1 MTDQGYGG
9 RAGGNGGAPP
19 PNPYAQG
26 GSYGQGAP
34 NPYGGS
40 APNGQGAPNPYAQG
54 GPYGQGAPN
63 PYGQPYP
70 APAPAPANPYAQPLP
85 PQPIPS
91 QAAPVA
97 QPAPAQQPAP
107 AHRPTPAPQH
117 PAPVGAGGPIGHYP
131 GPAPRRNPV
140 AVLLQFTL
148 QWIYA
153 PLWIA
158 ALVALFAL
166 LLWSGG
172 GGPSAPNSDA
182 WLKVNRTFIPPR
194 RLKAELTGKPEDWE
208 RYVTPILERRIR
220 DAEQKHAFGAG
231 DVAEDFSRVMH
242 VKLAVRLYRGLGAA
256 GVVRIA
262 ERYGWHG
269 GASDEGRVRVRR
281 VFPAPAPVAVPGPLD
296 PPAAPGTPWGP
307 QPSRPAVLLPFM
319 LVLQIAYVPLCG
331 VLGLL
336 LFWGRHARPDYWDR
350 WGARW
355 AVGPR
360 AFWAELTGSSAAW
373 DRHIRRILKPDRG
386 APRKKADEP
395 GVPSPVIRAVVPAR
409 TRVNLATY
417 RGAGAQEVLRIAAEQ
432 GWVLD
437 PAYTPEP
444 EACVRLY
451 KPHRAA

>member
-9 RAGGNGGAPP
+9 RTGGHGGAPQ
-19 PNPYAQG
+19 PNPYDRSDPYAQR
-26 GSYGQGAP
+26 
-34 NPYGGS
+34 
-40 APNGQGAPNPYAQG
+40 APNPYAR
-54 GPYGQGAPN
+54 
-63 PYGQPYP
+63 P
-70 APAPAPANPYAQPLP
+70 APAPYPADPHAQPVPSQRVP
-85 PQPIPS
+85 P
-91 QAAPVA
+91 QAAPSQPVPLA
-97 QPAPAQQPAP
+97 GSAPQGPAP
-107 AHRPTPAPQH
+107 
-117 PAPVGAGGPIGHYP
+117 GGSGGHP

-166 LLWSGG
+166 LLWSGSS
-172 GGPSAPNSDA
+172 GPSAPSSDA

-194 RLKAELTGKPEDWE
+194 RLKAELTGRPEDWE
-208 RYVTPILERRIR
+208 RYVTPIVERRIR
-220 DAEQKHAFGAG
+220 DAEQKHAFGDG
-231 DVAEDFSRVMH
+231 SVGEDFSRVMH
-242 VKLAVRLYRGLGAA
+242 VGLPLRLYRGLGAA

-262 ERYGWHG
+262 ERYGWQG
-269 GASDEGRVRVRR
+269 GASDEGRVRLRR
-281 VFPAPAPVAVPGPLD
+281 VFPAPAPVAAPGPPD

-331 VLGLL
+331 LLGLL
-336 LFWGRHARPDYWDR
+336 FFPGSRARPDYWDR

-360 AFWAELTGSSAAW
+360 AFWAELTGGSAAW
-373 DRHIRRILKPDRG
+373 ERHIRRILKPGRG
-386 APRKKADEP
+386 ASTKKADGP
-395 GVPSPVIRAVVPAR
+395 GAPSPAVRPVGPAR

-417 RGAGAQEVLRIAAEQ
+417 RGAGAQAVLRIAAEQ

-451 KPHRAA
+451 RPHRAPDRAA